1 MLTKSS
7 FLSVVEIPAGIE
19 LPVLKM
25 DQRYKPI
32 YYNGLYKNK
41 HEIFYE
47 SGMAFEMSEVDADA
61 ARVISERMR
70 KMFEKN
76 RYGEKE
82 TANWDRFY
90 RDFLSQNLDILY
102 DANNLVVKKNVRRIL
117 LDEQYIQ
124 IGGQLD
130 EIKFTRKKDE

>member
-1 MLTKSS
+1 MVADIHLIGPYI
-7 FLSVVEIPAGIE
+7 EGI
-19 LPVLKM
+19 
-25 DQRYKPI
+25 
-32 YYNGLYKNK
+32 YKNK

-47 SGMAFEMSEVDADA
+47 SGMAFEMSEADADA
-61 ARVISERMR
+61 VRVISERMR

>member
-1 MLTKSS
+1 VRGIFSE
-7 FLSVVEIPAGIE
+7 SV
-19 LPVLKM
+19 
-25 DQRYKPI
+25 
-32 YYNGLYKNK
+32 
-41 HEIFYE
+41 
-47 SGMAFEMSEVDADA
+47 MAFELSEADADA
-61 ARVISERMR
+61 VRVISERMR

-90 RDFLSQNLDILY
+90 RDFLSQNVDILY
-102 DANNLVVKKNVRRIL
+102 DTNNLVVKKNVRRIL

-124 IGGQLD
+124 IGGQLG